1 MKDRRGFALL
11 SAIWLVVA
19 IAVAGLQLALE
30 TRRSTLAAIN
40 LTHDV
45 QARTAA
51 SAAFDL
57 TRARVDQH
65 LRRAAESGPYE
76 ARLALS
82 DPWMSVDTAY
92 SLTETFGVVDVHIL
106 IRSVGSQLNINRAT
120 EQEFLNFL
128 IALEFDYSTAEELSQ
143 TIMDWRDTDDNYRAR
158 GAERDFYVSEGL
170 LNLPRNNLFE
180 SVGELRYVQ
189 GMTEDIFEIASPYLT
204 VWGTGRINLNTADFP
219 VLMSLSGMTEA
230 AASYLISLRENGE
243 RLTATNQLQPYL
255 ASGVNLPNNRT
266 AVTVDELEIESL
278 ATAADGRPI
287 LRGFGVIRRGTGQST
302 LTNWRVE

>member
-1 MKDRRGFALL
+1 MRDRRGFALL

-92 SLTETFGVVDVHIL
+92 SLTETFGVVDIHIL
-106 IRSVGSQLNINRAT
+106 IRSVGSQLNINRAN
-120 EQEFLNFL
+120 EQEFLNFF

-255 ASGVNLPNNRT
+255 ASGRNLPNNRT